1 MDVLAVALL
10 VVAAIGII
18 LSVIGLLRRS
28 SRGARALQWIAL
40 LLMVVGIV
48 GFWIVFWVRFSG

>member
-1 MDVLAVALL
+1 MDILAVALL
-10 VVAAIGII
+10 VVAVIGIT

-28 SRGARALQWIAL
+28 PRGARALQWVAL

>member
-1 MDVLAVALL
+1 MDILAVALL
-10 VVAAIGII
+10 VVAVIGIT

-28 SRGARALQWIAL
+28 PRGAQALQWVAL